1 MNEFKLDY
9 CYHTHTWRCGHAV
22 GRDED
27 YVKKAI
33 AAGLKVLGFSDHIFF
48 PGIQQRGLRGDYE
61 QLEDY
66 VNSIRDLQDKYCDE
80 ITIHLGF
87 EAEYYRDFDHYYRE
101 LLRTGIIDYMILA
114 QHYRY
119 ENGRPTFYYGFS
131 KTPEDIREYG
141 RELIKGMETKLFK
154 YVAHPDLFMAHYE
167 NGFDAAAEEVTRDI
181 CAAAKRLD
189 MPLEIN
195 LGAIRFGG
203 QRLIGNELR
212 YLYPYPPF
220 WKVVKEYELKVVL
233 GIDAHDPDDL
243 LDPRVQIIIDMM
255 LDLKLKHIDRLDI

>member
-27 YVKKAI
+27 YVKRAI
-33 AAGLKVLGFSDHIFF
+33 KAGLKVLGFSDHIFL
-48 PGIQQRGLRGDYE
+48 PGVQQRGLRGDYE

-66 VNSIRDLQDKYCDE
+66 VNSIRDLQDQYCDQ

-87 EAEYYRDFDHYYRE
+87 EAEYYRDYDHYYRE

-114 QHYRY
+114 QHYRFD
-119 ENGRPTFYYGFS
+119 NGRPTFYYGYC
-131 KTPEDIREYG
+131 KTPEDIKEYG
-141 RELIKGMETKLFK
+141 RELIKGMETRLFK
-154 YVAHPDLFMAHYE
+154 YVAHPDLFMANYPF
-167 NGFDAAAEEVTRDI
+167 GFDEVAEEVTRAI
-181 CAAAKRLD
+181 CEAAKRLD

-195 LGAIRFGG
+195 MGAIRFGG

-212 YLYPYPPF
+212 YMYPYVPF
-220 WKVVKEYELKVVL
+220 WRIVKEYDLKVIL
-233 GIDAHDPDDL
+233 GVDAHDPDDL
-243 LDPRVQIIIDMM
+243 VDPRIQIIIGLMEE
-255 LDLKLKHIDRLDI
+255 LGLKHIDRLDI